1 MNFYLI
7 QLRKNSVVLYTEGER
22 SPLESPDSTK
32 GLADKWVD
40 WLTRRGTRA
49 ANFVKN
55 LTIVVREYYNR
66 LEYKID
72 PMERVFKRMRH
83 ASEIRLYYASTLTET
98 QAAELLEQLWGRE
111 RNKHLFWFG
120 VDCAVT
126 VVAILLSP
134 ILIPIPGPNILFYYP
149 GLRTISHFLAWRGV
163 LQGRRLTPRLYF
175 PQVEIADIEATL
187 KQGREQIDFEKVRQ
201 LAKQMG
207 LEQLPHFLERFT

>member
-7 QLRKNSVVLYTEGER
+7 QLRRNSVVLYTEGER
-22 SPLESPDSTK
+22 SPLENPDSTK

-72 PMERVFKRMRH
+72 PMERVFKRMRY
-83 ASEIRLYYASTLTET
+83 ASEIRLHYGAGLPET
-98 QAAELLEQLWGRE
+98 RVVELLEQLCGRQS
-111 RNKHLFWFG
+111 NKHLFWFA
-120 VDCAVT
+120 VDLVIT
-126 VVAILLSP
+126 LIAILLSP
-134 ILIPIPGPNILFYYP
+134 ILIPLPGPNILFYYP

-163 LQGRRLTPRLYF
+163 LHGRRLNPRVF
-175 PQVEIADIEATL
+175 SPRVEIVDIEATL
-187 KQGREQIDFEKVRQ
+187 KQGRERIDFEQVRQ
-201 LAKQMG
+201 FAKRMG

>member
-7 QLRKNSVVLYTEGER
+7 QLRKNSVVLYTEEER
-22 SPLESPDSTK
+22 SPLENLDSTK
-32 GLADKWVD
+32 SLADKWVE

-49 ANFVKN
+49 ARFFKN
-55 LTIVVREYYNR
+55 LTVVVRDLYNR

-83 ASEIRLYYASTLTET
+83 ATEISLHFTSALTET
-98 QAAELLEQLWGRE
+98 RAGELLEQLYGRG
-111 RNKHLFWFG
+111 RNKHLFWFA
-120 VDCAVT
+120 VDLVVT

-134 ILIPIPGPNILFYYP
+134 ILIPIPGPNIFFYYP

-163 LQGRRLTPRLYF
+163 LHGRRLDRRLFF

-187 KQGREQIDFEKVRQ
+187 KQSRERIDFEQVRQ
-201 LAKQMG
+201 LAKRMG